1 MINEF
6 TEAVRVQMKRIDI
19 DILNIDQVICSNID
33 LIDFKTVTRALVA
46 QNLLSYSRNLVEHIA
61 VKLYGNG
68 KDIIVGLQTIKPAME
83 YLKKDNKYQFLR
95 DFHGFLQES
104 ESHYTPENE
113 GAERLAL
120 KYYQYYLLIRDFMKN
135 QFQMDILHNLEK
147 FPLDTDKSIQEYHE
161 KIAERLNVTRPINDL
176 TRAQRLYV
184 HKVVPFISLDKV
196 YFEVTLTPAYDTTS
210 KFDRFVCYSSF
221 WVPSHYSLKADIY
234 YENIILNDK
243 KMPINILV
251 DYQVSIRPCEL
262 NNYASIFGY
271 DIDIKASNAEYR
283 GMMNYLSKS
292 GTSLLEIVLSSDREY
307 YRIKQEMFSRSQ
319 VHHFENVLDKS
330 RKLILSDSDGATTI
344 RYLLHTMNNKVIKNQ
359 LSDEENRYLS
369 GLRLN
374 YGCIPFDKM
383 PFATSLIQHIPKN
396 SVLFGSIEKNG
407 RDCEFLVKF
416 IQSNMNINSR
426 LYTKESDIIERF
438 PDVDKLI
445 SSFNAKLYRRKH
457 WGRRIEKF
465 GKNLYVAEAYDNTK
479 NIIEKL
485 QYCSQKGMQGYDRAI
500 SSWLEEQNDID
511 SEEKKDILLNMF
523 NKSCMALIYGA
534 AGTGKTYLINH
545 ISQFFGEYE
554 KLFLANTNPAVEN
567 LKRKV
572 QAQNCSFSTIK
583 KYLMSQ
589 YIQTEYDL
597 LIMDECSMVSNADMN
612 AVLSKTKYKM
622 MILVGDTYQIEAIN
636 FGNWFSFARYFI
648 PKDAWWE
655 LENPYRT
662 KDEGLLQLW
671 RKVRL
676 LESDLTEYIVSQRYS
691 SRLDSTVF
699 DKRSDDE
706 IILCLNYD
714 GLYGINNI
722 NRFLQNN
729 NSNKAFRW
737 NLWTFKIGDPILFN
751 ESERFTPILY
761 NNLKGTIV
769 NIEVDKFMEEI
780 WFSIEVDKPLMAIDA
795 DNAGLELLGPL
806 HSGKSVVRFKVK
818 KKKESDDDRDF
829 ADDTDIPF
837 QIAYAVSIHK
847 AQGLEYDSVKV
858 IITRDIDE
866 MVTHNIFYTAITRS
880 KKHLKIFWSP
890 ETMQNVIGKFE
901 ITNARNDANIF
912 AAQSGIKMHKW

>member
-1 MINEF
+1 ML
-6 TEAVRVQMKRIDI
+6 RIDR

-33 LIDFKTVTRALVA
+33 LIDFETVTRALVA

-61 VKLYGNG
+61 VKLYGEG
-68 KDIIVGLQTIKPAME
+68 RDIVVGLQTIKPAME
-83 YLKKDNKYQFLR
+83 YIKRDNRYQFLR
-95 DFHGFLQES
+95 SFHGFLQES

-120 KYYQYYLLIRDFMKN
+120 KYYQYYLLIKDFMKK
-135 QFQMDILHNLEK
+135 QFQMDLLHNLDK

-161 KIAERLNVTRPINDL
+161 KIAERLNVTRSLNDL
-176 TRAQRLYV
+176 NRAQRLYV
-184 HKVVPFISLDKV
+184 HKIVPFIALGKV

-221 WVPSHYSLKADIY
+221 WVPPHYSLKADIY
-234 YENIILNDK
+234 YEEIILDDK
-243 KMPINILV
+243 KMPINILS
-251 DYQVSIRPCEL
+251 DYMVSIRPCEL
-262 NNYASIFGY
+262 NNYASIFGD
-271 DIDIKASNAEYR
+271 DIDIKANHAEYR
-283 GMMNYLSKS
+283 GMMTYLSKS
-292 GTSLLEIVLSSDREY
+292 GASLLEIVLSSDGEY
-307 YRIKQEMFSRSQ
+307 KRIKREMFSRSQ
-319 VHHFENVLDKS
+319 VHHFENILDKS
-330 RKLILSDSDGATTI
+330 RTLILSGRAGSTTI

-359 LSDEENRYLS
+359 RSDEGNGYLS
-369 GLRLN
+369 GLNLN
-374 YGCIPFDKM
+374 YGCIPFDTM
-383 PFATSLIQHIPKN
+383 PFASSLLQHIPGN
-396 SVLFGSIEKNG
+396 SALFGSVEKEG
-407 RDCEFLVKF
+407 RDYEFLASY
-416 IQSNMNINSR
+416 IQSNMNIYSC
-426 LYTKESDIIERF
+426 LYTKETDIIEKF

-445 SSFNAKLYRRKH
+445 ATFNDKLYKPKH

-465 GKNLYVAEAYDNTK
+465 GKNLYVAEAFDNTK
-479 NIIEKL
+479 KVIEKL
-485 QYCSQKGMQGYDRAI
+485 QECSKSGMQGYDGAI
-500 SSWLEEQNDID
+500 SSWIDSQTDID

-523 NKSCMALIYGA
+523 TESCVALIYGA

-545 ISQFFGEYE
+545 ISQFFGDYE
-554 KLFLANTNPAVEN
+554 KLYLANTNPAVEN

-572 QAQNCSFSTIK
+572 HAQNCRFSTIK

-589 YIQTEYDL
+589 RVQTEYDL
-597 LIMDECSMVSNADMN
+597 LIMDECSMVSNADMY
-612 AVLSKTKYKM
+612 AILSKTKYKM

-648 PKDAWWE
+648 PKAAWWE

-662 KDEGLLQLW
+662 KDEGLLELW

-676 LESDLTEYIVSQRYS
+676 LEPDLTEHIVSHRYS
-691 SRLDSTVF
+691 SNLDSTVF
-699 DKRSDDE
+699 DKRTEDE

-729 NSNKAFRW
+729 NQNKAFHW
-737 NLWTFKIGDPILFN
+737 DLWTFKVGDPILFN
-751 ESERFTPILY
+751 ESERFTPVLY

-769 NIEVDKFMEEI
+769 DIEADNVAEEI

-795 DNAGLELLGPL
+795 DNVGLELLEPL
-806 HSGKSVVRFKVK
+806 NPGKSVVRFKVK

-866 MVTHNIFYTAITRS
+866 MITHNIFYTAITRS
-880 KKHLKIFWSP
+880 KKFLKIFWSP
-890 ETMQNVIGKFE
+890 ETMQNVLSRFE
-901 ITNARNDANIF
+901 LKNTRNEANIF
-912 AAQSGIKMHKW
+912 SAQSGIKMYRW

>member
-1 MINEF
+1 MIHEF
-6 TEAVRVQMKRIDI
+6 TEAVRVQMQRIDR

-33 LIDFKTVTRALVA
+33 LIDFRTVTRALVA
-46 QNLLSYSRNLVEHIA
+46 QNLLSFSRNLIEHIA

-68 KDIIVGLQTIKPAME
+68 QDIVVGLQNIKPAME
-83 YLKKDNKYQFLR
+83 YLKTNNKYQFLR
-95 DFHGFLQES
+95 SFHGFLQES

-113 GAERLAL
+113 GAERLVL
-120 KYYQYYLLIRDFMKN
+120 KYYQYYLLIRDFMKK
-135 QFQMDILHNLEK
+135 QFRMDILHNLEK

-176 TRAQRLYV
+176 SRAQRLYV
-184 HKVVPFISLDKV
+184 HKVVPFIALDKV
-196 YFEVTLTPAYDTTS
+196 YFEVILTPAYDTTS

-221 WVPSHYSLKADIY
+221 WIPSHYSLKADIY
-234 YENIILNDK
+234 YEDIILNDK

-262 NNYASIFGY
+262 NNYASIFGD
-271 DIDIKASNAEYR
+271 DIDIKANHAEYR
-283 GMMNYLSKS
+283 GMMNYLSIS
-292 GTSLLEIVLSSDREY
+292 GASLLEIVLSSNEEY
-307 YRIKQEMFSRSQ
+307 YRIKQKMFSRSQ
-319 VHHFENVLDKS
+319 AHHFENVLDKS
-330 RKLILSDSDGATTI
+330 REVILNNRSGATTI

-359 LSDEENRYLS
+359 RSGEGNRYLS

-374 YGCIPFDKM
+374 YGCIPFDTM
-383 PFATSLIQHIPKN
+383 PFATSLIQHIPK
-396 SVLFGSIEKNG
+396 SSALFGSMQKDG
-407 RDCEFLVKF
+407 RDCEFLANC
-416 IQSNMNINSR
+416 IQSNMTVNSR
-426 LYTKESDIIERF
+426 LYTKESDIAEKF
-438 PDVDKLI
+438 PNVDTLI
-445 SSFNAKLYRRKH
+445 QTFNAKLYRPKH
-457 WGRRIEKF
+457 LGRRIEKF
-465 GKNLYVAEAYDNTK
+465 GKNLYVAEAYANTK
-479 NIIEKL
+479 DIIEKL
-485 QYCSQKGMQGYDRAI
+485 QYWSKSGMQGYDGAI
-500 SSWLEEQNDID
+500 SSWLEEQTNID

-523 NKSCMALIYGA
+523 NRSRVALIYGA

-554 KLFLANTNPAVEN
+554 KLYLANTNPAVEN

-572 QAQNCSFSTIK
+572 YAQNCKFSTIK

-589 YIQTEYDL
+589 NIKTEYDL
-597 LIMDECSMVSNADMN
+597 LIMDECSMVSNADME
-612 AVLSKTKYKM
+612 AILSKTKYKI

-636 FGNWFSFARYFI
+636 FGNWFSLARYFV

-662 KDEGLLQLW
+662 KDKGLLELW

-676 LESDLTEYIVSQRYS
+676 LESDLAEHIVSQRYS

-699 DKRSDDE
+699 DKRADDE

-729 NSNKAFRW
+729 NPNKAFRW
-737 NLWTFKIGDPILFN
+737 DLWTFKVGDPILFN
-751 ESERFTPILY
+751 ESERFTPVLY

-769 NIEVDKFMEEI
+769 NIEMDRTLEEI
-780 WFSIEVDKPLMAIDA
+780 WFSIEVDKSLMAIDA
-795 DNAGLELLGPL
+795 DNVGLELLEPL
-806 HSGKSVVRFKVK
+806 NSGKSVVRFNVK

-880 KKHLKIFWSP
+880 KKYLKIFWSP
-890 ETMQNVIGKFE
+890 ETMQNVIGNFE
-901 ITNARNDANIF
+901 IMNIRNDAKIF
-912 AAQSGIKMHKW
+912 SAQSKIKMYKW